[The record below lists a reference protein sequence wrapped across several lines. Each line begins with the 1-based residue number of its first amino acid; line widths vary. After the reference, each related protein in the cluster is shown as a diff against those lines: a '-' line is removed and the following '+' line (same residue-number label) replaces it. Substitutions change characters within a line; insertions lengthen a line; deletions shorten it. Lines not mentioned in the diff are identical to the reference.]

1 MFESEMLDRRDM
13 LTIGQNTFNAH
24 MNDPNAADADLN
36 QVNVDNLFPMNSSY
50 SVKLSYTDY
59 CAIT

>member
-13 LTIGQNTFNAH
+13 MTIGQNTFNAH

-36 QVNVDNLFPMNSSY
+36 
-50 SVKLSYTDY
+50 
-59 CAIT
+59 